1 MFTFVRFMWYDP
13 QEQRKC
19 ARVRR
24 TFCNVTM
31 LPQILPK
38 TQCKNQV
45 SEPGNVFTTFS
56 MSRGDVGLTF
66 DQPHSFPAVYSD
78 LIQSHSHH
86 CVLQAEDCVFVR
98 RCISPYRCICL
109 VPSRRVSKS
118 LTTWAPILL
127 NRLKMWEPITNLGVD
142 FNASDSVRIV
152 LLVQSK
158 RCPMLYLQSSINF
171 ICSRPSWWLVLRSAT
186 SRYELGGGV
195 YWEVVAA
202 SFVVQS
208 MYFESWLCFVPMQK
222 VTSLDDRR
230 KVFLISFWCFF
241 GSWNL
246 LCPKAKATKVMTIPR
261 LTLLILE
268 THGSHYLNLPSTKIT
283 SACVEG

>member
-1 MFTFVRFMWYDP
+1 
-13 QEQRKC
+13 
-19 ARVRR
+19 
-24 TFCNVTM
+24 M
-31 LPQILPK
+31 LAQILPK
-38 TQCKNQV
+38 TLCKSPV
-45 SEPGNVFTTFS
+45 SEPGNVFTTWHVSRWCRANFWPASSFS
-56 MSRGDVGLTF
+56 CSVFRF
-66 DQPHSFPAVYSD
+66 DSKSFSSLCFA
-78 LIQSHSHH
+78 
-86 CVLQAEDCVFVR
+86 
-98 RCISPYRCICL
+98 
-109 VPSRRVSKS
+109 SRRLCVCKA
-118 LTTWAPILL
+118 LYFPIPLHLSSSESQSFQIL
-127 NRLKMWEPITNLGVD
+127 NDLSSTYIAQQTQDVRAYHESGGRLQRKICFL
-142 FNASDSVRIV
+142 I
-152 LLVQSK
+152 LQ
-158 RCPMLYLQSSINF
+158 LQSPINF

-186 SRYELGGGV
+186 GICAQKPTIRYELGGGV

-283 SACVEG
+283 SACVSFRGIKPSVPLESGVSPYSASITENRCRF